1 MQAVVNRGM
10 AQSSH
15 AACHANLPLP
25 DAIRLSHGTRDAHKD
40 TSCNG
45 TLAWEGRRVG

>member
-10 AQSSH
+10 AQPSH
-15 AACHANLPLP
+15 ATCHANLPLP
-25 DAIRLSHGTRDAHKD
+25 TRVAYPMVLAMHTED

-45 TLAWEGRRVG
+45 TLAWEGCRVG